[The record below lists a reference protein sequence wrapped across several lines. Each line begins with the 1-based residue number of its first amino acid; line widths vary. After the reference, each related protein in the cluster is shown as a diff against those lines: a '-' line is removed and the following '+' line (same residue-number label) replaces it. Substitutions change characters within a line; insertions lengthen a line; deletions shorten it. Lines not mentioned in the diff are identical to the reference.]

1 MLTKHLSLWKEIP
14 AGTEWHE
21 VNINEHGLDYIR
33 VFPRAHWRK
42 LARGDFS
49 VSGVAAGLRANP
61 LSYDDRFLSKIADL
75 RNQLAHQD
83 VASCGT
89 VILLGVGEFAP
100 FTVLDGNHRLIA
112 ATLSAPHCFSKLRL
126 ICGFS
131 PRMTECCW
139 YETNAV
145 ALFRYARNVMARAI
159 CNSKSERERLMHDS
173 GITTRMVDTAEA
185 ALVSAVEANDVQS

>member
-21 VNINEHGLDYIR
+21 VKINECGLDYIR
-33 VFPRAHWRK
+33 VFPRAQWRK

-49 VSGVAAGLRANP
+49 VSGVAAGLRVNP
-61 LSYDDRFLSKIADL
+61 LSYDDQFLSKIADL
-75 RNQLAHQD
+75 RDQLAQQD

-89 VILLGVGEFAP
+89 VILLGLSEFAP
-100 FTVLDGNHRLIA
+100 LTVLDGNHRLIA
-112 ATLSAPHCFSKLRL
+112 ATLSAPHCFLKLRL

-145 ALFRYARNVMARAI
+145 ALFHYARNVMARAI
-159 CNSKSERERLMHDS
+159 CNPKVELEGLMHDS
-173 GITTRMVDTAEA
+173 RITTRMVDTAEA
-185 ALVSAVEANDVQS
+185 ALASAVETNDIQP